1 MTVTEAAERLG
12 IPRALLVRLC
22 SDGRVPTVLVGESV
36 CISTETVVTI
46 ERERVRAKAAA
57 REAVA
62 SAEERR
68 LARAAAVAM
77 T

>member
-1 MTVTEAAERLG
+1 MAAGRLG
-12 IPRALLVRLC
+12 MSRALLVRLC
-22 SDGRVPTVLVGESV
+22 SDGRVPSFGVGESL

-46 ERERVRAKAAA
+46 ERERVRAKEAA
-57 REAVA
+57 REAAA

-68 LARAAAVAM
+68 RARAAAAAM